1 MFFLHKSHSI
11 CQVVT
16 AAIPA
21 CHRAPGL
28 PGHTGPAAAP
38 PRAGSSGWRHAD
50 TASSAPDLR
59 PVPDLFTLAQADL
72 ESTLCFSTV
81 HSQDSRLQAC
91 LHCCLQ
97 KPTDRS
103 QSHFFNNRNWFSLE
117 AESCRAMRSSSR
129 VRMWDTTTM
138 T

>member
-11 CQVVT
+11 CQVVI

-50 TASSAPDLR
+50 TASSAPVLR
-59 PVPDLFTLAQADL
+59 PVPDLFTLAQAHL

-81 HSQDSRLQAC
+81 HSHDLRLQAC

-103 QSHFFNNRNWFSLE
+103 QSWEHSSQDHFFNSRNWFSLE
-117 AESCRAMRSSSR
+117 AESCREMCS
-129 VRMWDTTTM
+129 
-138 T
+138 